1 MTLSIDPME
10 KIPRL
15 IAKPLTD
22 PLSLWERAGVRV
34 SASPEWERDGVRVSA
49 SPDWERAGVRVSA
62 SPEWERP
69 GEGAC
74 ISAKLESSAFH
85 HSYFTLHSSTGGLG
99 YGL

>member
-15 IAKPLTD
+15 VAKLPAD

-34 SASPEWERDGVRVSA
+34 PASPE
-49 SPDWERAGVRVSA
+49 WERAGVRVSA
-62 SPEWERP
+62 TPEWERP